1 MSQLLSRR
9 ITISVL
15 FVFGLLVCGA
25 RTQAREISGA
35 ISTTLTIFE
44 DSELTGDVTCT
55 VPHTMPGANPCISFG
70 ADHLK
75 LRLNGYTIT
84 GRVTSPTGCRLP
96 SGTMYVDAISGIVT
110 CEVYNIGSC
119 TMMLS

>member
-35 ISTTLTIFE
+35 ISTTLTIME
-44 DSELTGDVTCT
+44 DSELVGDVTCT
-55 VPHTMPGANPCISFG
+55 VPMTMPGANPCISFG
-70 ADHLK
+70 ADHIR
-75 LRLNGYTIT
+75 LRLNGHTIT
-84 GRVTSPTGCRLP
+84 GPITAPTGCSLP
-96 SGTMYVDAISGIVT
+96 HDSMYGDGIAAIDRI
-110 CEVYNIGSC
+110 EA
-119 TMMLS
+119 MMEGP